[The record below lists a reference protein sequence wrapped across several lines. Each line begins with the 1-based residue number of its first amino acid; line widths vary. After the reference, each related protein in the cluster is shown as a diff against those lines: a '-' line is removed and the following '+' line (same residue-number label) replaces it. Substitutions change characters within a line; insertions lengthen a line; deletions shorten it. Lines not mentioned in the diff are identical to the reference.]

1 MKKDSKIKMWM
12 QSIKNSERGEKIRE
26 VLRKTGY
33 GKVMLLLVAG
43 VLLLLLSLPGEKKQE
58 DSQKEKQTR
67 SILGEE
73 STQEEK
79 RDAAYAKELEQKLE
93 QLLGQ
98 VEGVGQVQ
106 VMITLKSSSE
116 TVVNK
121 DISQSESSSQRPGTD
136 GTGEQEAQSQS
147 EEETVLVEDSEGNQT
162 PYVIKE
168 MEPEIEGIVVICDGG
183 DDPVVVSNITSA
195 AEVLF
200 SVSAH
205 KVKVMKKI

>member
-1 MKKDSKIKMWM
+1 MKKNSKIKLWM

-73 STQEEK
+73 STQEEN

-116 TVVNK
+116 TIVNK

-168 MEPEIEGIVVICDGG
+168 MEPEIAGIVVICDGG

>member
-73 STQEEK
+73 STQEEN
-79 RDAAYAKELEQKLE
+79 RD
-93 QLLGQ
+93 
-98 VEGVGQVQ
+98 
-106 VMITLKSSSE
+106 
-116 TVVNK
+116 
-121 DISQSESSSQRPGTD
+121 
-136 GTGEQEAQSQS
+136 
-147 EEETVLVEDSEGNQT
+147 
-162 PYVIKE
+162 
-168 MEPEIEGIVVICDGG
+168 GI
-183 DDPVVVSNITSA
+183 
-195 AEVLF
+195 
-200 SVSAH
+200 
-205 KVKVMKKI
+205 

>member
-43 VLLLLLSLPGEKKQE
+43 VLLLLLSLPGEKKKE

-73 STQEEK
+73 STQEEN

-168 MEPEIEGIVVICDGG
+168 MEPEIAGIVVICDGG

>member
-73 STQEEK
+73 STQEEN

-168 MEPEIEGIVVICDGG
+168 MEPEIAGIVVICDGG
-183 DDPVVVSNITSA
+183 DNPVVVSNITSA

>member
-12 QSIKNSERGEKIRE
+12 QGIKNSERGEKIRE

-73 STQEEK
+73 STQEEN

-168 MEPEIEGIVVICDGG
+168 MEPEIAGIVVICDGG

>member
-73 STQEEK
+73 STQEEN

-168 MEPEIEGIVVICDGG
+168 MEPEIAGIVVICDGG